1 MGGGTFI
8 MPINGTMRKGIHK
21 RHGAMLKVQLEA
33 DDSPFVFNA
42 AFIDCLD
49 DEPKAKEFFKTLPGS
64 HQRYFSKWIDDAKT
78 EPTKTKRIAM
88 AVTALSKKQGYPEM
102 LRSLQKKNLP

>member
-1 MGGGTFI
+1 MA
-8 MPINGTMRKGIHK
+8 INATMRKTIGK

-42 AFIDCLD
+42 DFMDCLD
-49 DEPKAKEFFKTLPGS
+49 DEPKAKVFFQTLPGS

-88 AVTALSKKQGYPEM
+88 AVTALSKELGYPEM
-102 LRSLQKKNLP
+102 IRSQQKKNLL